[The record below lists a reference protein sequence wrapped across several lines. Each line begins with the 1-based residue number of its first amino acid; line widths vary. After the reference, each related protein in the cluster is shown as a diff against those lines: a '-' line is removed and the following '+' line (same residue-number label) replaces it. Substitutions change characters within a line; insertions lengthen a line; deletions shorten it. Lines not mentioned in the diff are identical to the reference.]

1 MKFLISIT
9 MNKIF
14 SIQRIKIRKQKEE
27 KKIPKKKLLTL
38 NVFFDNS
45 QNFVTP
51 FSLKICS
58 TETIQSLMILI
69 SKKIGLPR
77 DYFALWKS
85 SPFVD
90 EKGKITNRQDLFRID
105 YQPQKTNC
113 NLFQEEIAERKANPK
128 SPKSPKS
135 PNINLNLEIEK
146 KLKVQE
152 LALKQQN
159 TCIQKWQEQTLREVG
174 IKNQEQLTVSI
185 YPLRGSHIHLS
196 VNIMIQG
203 ECDKE
208 PKLVADL
215 YDR

>member
-1 MKFLISIT
+1 M
-9 MNKIF
+9 
-14 SIQRIKIRKQKEE
+14 
-27 KKIPKKKLLTL
+27 PKKKVLAL

-45 QNFVTP
+45 QNFVIP

-85 SPFVD
+85 SPLVD

-113 NLFQEEIAERKANPK
+113 KLFQEEIAERKANPK
-128 SPKSPKS
+128 SRGLGPAALLGVGEAPGPFAPRKKKSLGT
-135 PNINLNLEIEK
+135 PNSNLNLEIEK

-203 ECDKE
+203 ECDKNQS
-208 PKLVADL
+208 
-215 YDR
+215 